1 MNFKDAYFSDK
12 SLFTYYQLFS
22 RLRHLWR
29 YMMIWINV
37 KTIWD
42 GMIFNFSLLTYFFH
56 LWTTIRIIFYKY
68 SDIQKPMSLIN
79 SSSNIIC
86 YNLKEMV
93 DLGLSRFNKRR
104 RIDDLCQNGICGLP
118 QKGILYGGCNFFTLH
133 LRWLIQ
139 VIFIWTKFL

>member
-1 MNFKDAYFSDK
+1 
-12 SLFTYYQLFS
+12 
-22 RLRHLWR
+22 
-29 YMMIWINV
+29 
-37 KTIWD
+37 
-42 GMIFNFSLLTYFFH
+42 
-56 LWTTIRIIFYKY
+56 
-68 SDIQKPMSLIN
+68 MSLIN

-133 LRWLIQ
+133 LR
-139 VIFIWTKFL
+139 